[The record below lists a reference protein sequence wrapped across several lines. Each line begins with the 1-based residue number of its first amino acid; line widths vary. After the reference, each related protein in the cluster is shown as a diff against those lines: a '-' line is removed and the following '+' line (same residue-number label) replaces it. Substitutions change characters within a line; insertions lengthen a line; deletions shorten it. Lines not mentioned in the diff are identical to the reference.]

1 MLAHALVAAVLA
13 TSAISPR
20 GAVATPQ
27 PLASEVGASIL
38 RRGGNAV
45 DAAVAAAFALSVVEP
60 GSSGLGGGGFALVY
74 IAREK
79 KVYAI
84 DFREVAPAGATPDM
98 YLRDGKP
105 RTDLS
110 QDGPLAVAVP
120 GAVKGYVELAKRFG
134 KRPLSELTAP
144 AEELAWRGFQV
155 GAHHARAA
163 QLRLD
168 CLGAD
173 PEAQRLYTVKDDEGG
188 RRAPEPGERL
198 VQKDLARTLHE
209 IGLRGDSAFYKGRVA
224 RAIAET
230 VARGGGILTAQDLAA
245 FRVRDRVPLSG
256 TYRGFRVVSMPPP
269 SSGGAIVLAL
279 LDVLEREDARAGGYR
294 PERFLHVMVEAEKR
308 IFSRREALGDPD
320 ANPGTAELV
329 RELIS
334 KDWAGTVR
342 SKIGEKATPA
352 SAIESQREKPETS
365 HLSVIDEEG
374 NAVALTTTVNGAFGS
389 CVVAKGTGVL
399 LNDEMDDFAI
409 APGVPNLFGVRGGT
423 ENAPGPG
430 KVPLS
435 SMAPTLV
442 FDAAGELRLSLGA
455 AGGSTIPTTV
465 AQIIS
470 HVVDDR
476 MTIEQA
482 VAAPRIHDQLFPDE
496 VRVEANGLE
505 AATAAA
511 LVARGHKL
519 HFVDQ
524 IIGAAQAVSY
534 DPETGWCEAAGE
546 PRIGGAGA
554 VP

>member
-1 MLAHALVAAVLA
+1 MLVHALVAAVLA

-20 GAVATPQ
+20 GAVATAH
-27 PLASEVGASIL
+27 PLASEVGAVVL
-38 RRGGNAV
+38 RSGGNAI
-45 DAAVAAAFALSVVEP
+45 DAAVAAAFALGVVQP

-74 IAREK
+74 VAREK
-79 KVYAI
+79 KVYAL
-84 DFREVAPAGATPDM
+84 DFREVAPARATPEM
-98 YLRDGKP
+98 FLRDGKP

-134 KRPLSELTAP
+134 RRPLTELTGP
-144 AEELAWRGFQV
+144 AEQLAFRGFQV
-155 GAHHARAA
+155 SAQHARAV

-173 PEAQRLYTVKDDEGG
+173 PEAQRLYTVRDDEGG

-198 VQKDLARTLHE
+198 VQRDLARTLHE
-209 IGLRGDSAFYKGRVA
+209 IGLRGDAAFYKGRVA
-224 RAIAET
+224 RAIAAT
-230 VARGGGILTAQDLAA
+230 VAGGGGILTVQDLAA
-245 FRVRDRVPLSG
+245 FRVRERAPVSG
-256 TYRGFRVVSMPPP
+256 TYRGFRVVSMPLP
-269 SSGGAIVLAL
+269 SSGGAILLSL
-279 LDVLEREDARAGGYR
+279 LDVLERDDARAGGYR

-308 IFSRREALGDPD
+308 IFARRESLGDPD
-320 ANPGTAELV
+320 ANPAAVERV
-329 RELIS
+329 RELVS
-334 KDWAGTVR
+334 KEWAGTVR
-342 SKIGEKATPA
+342 GQIGETATPA
-352 SAIESQREKPETS
+352 AAIDAQREKTDTS

-374 NAVALTTTVNGAFGS
+374 NAVALTTTINGAFGS

-399 LNDEMDDFAI
+399 LNDQMDDFAI
-409 APGVPNLFGVRGGT
+409 APGVPNLFGVRGGK

-442 FDAAGELRLSLGA
+442 FDAEGELRLSLGA

-470 HVVDDR
+470 HVVDDK
-476 MTIEQA
+476 MTVTQA
-482 VAAPRIHDQLFPDE
+482 LAAPRIHDQLFPDE

-505 AATAAA
+505 SATAAA
-511 LVARGHKL
+511 LIARGHKL

-524 IIGAAQAVSY
+524 ILGAAQAVSS
-534 DPETGWCEAAGE
+534 DPETGWCEAAGD